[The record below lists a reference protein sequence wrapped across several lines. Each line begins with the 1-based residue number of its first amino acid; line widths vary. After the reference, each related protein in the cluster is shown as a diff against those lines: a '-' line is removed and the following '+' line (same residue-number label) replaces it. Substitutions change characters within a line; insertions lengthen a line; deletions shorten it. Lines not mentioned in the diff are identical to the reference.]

1 MLADPRA
8 LRPDAL
14 MPKLALSDAERA
26 DVLGALFHLPL
37 PLPPAHEAPPRL
49 PPLARKVRFAE
60 VQEAIL
66 KKTCIHCHAED
77 SRNLGVGGPG
87 SSGGFGY
94 AGTGLVLTSYAR
106 VLAGS
111 QRQPT
116 PSPELARLLEDPFGP
131 LGPAGPRGAHRSIFR
146 PVEDGPMKDT
156 PLLVAQLR
164 ARQLEEAGEVVPGV
178 VGMPLGLPALTP
190 EELQLVE
197 SWVAQGR
204 PQ

>member
-1 MLADPRA
+1 M
-8 LRPDAL
+8 
-14 MPKLALSDAERA
+14 
-26 DVLGALFHLPL
+26 
-37 PLPPAHEAPPRL
+37 
-49 PPLARKVRFAE
+49 RFAE
-60 VQEAIL
+60 VSEAVL
-66 KKTCIHCHAED
+66 KKTCIHCHADD

-111 QRQPT
+111 QRAPT
-116 PSPELARLLEDPFGP
+116 REPDRERLLDDTFGVFAP
-131 LGPAGPRGAHRSIFR
+131 PAPPRGEHKSVFR
-146 PVEDGPMKDT
+146 PVGSGPLQGV

-178 VGMPLGLPALTP
+178 VGMPLGLPAVTP
-190 EELQLVE
+190 GELQLVE